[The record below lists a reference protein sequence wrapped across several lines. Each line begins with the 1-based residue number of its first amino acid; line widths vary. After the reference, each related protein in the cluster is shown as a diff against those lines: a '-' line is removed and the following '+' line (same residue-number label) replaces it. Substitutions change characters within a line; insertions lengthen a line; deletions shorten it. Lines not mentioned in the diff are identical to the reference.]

1 MKCATCRTPL
11 GTTDRRVRYCS
22 DRCRANKSKRP
33 VLRALNTAGSTD
45 TMPPASPE
53 PRKLT
58 VDVAARDGSDLELL
72 MAMRDRVADQVADV
86 TCPPRDLAALT
97 RRLEE
102 IRKQIAAERA
112 RIAEETNG
120 VAATVEDGLFD
131 STAI

>member
-1 MKCATCRTPL
+1 MKCNTCKKPL

-22 DRCRANKSKRP
+22 ARCRANKPKPRH
-33 VLRALNTAGSTD
+33 LHALKPGEMPANAG
-45 TMPPASPE
+45 PPE
-53 PRKLT
+53 PRKMT

-102 IRKQIAAERA
+102 IRKQIGAERA
-112 RIAEETNG
+112 RIAEEVSG
-120 VAATVEDGLFD
+120 VAATITDGEFD
-131 STAI
+131 ASAI

>member
-1 MKCATCRTPL
+1 MRCATCKKPL

-22 DRCRANKSKRP
+22 DRCRANRSKRP
-33 VLRALNTAGSTD
+33 VLRALNGVGNAD
-45 TMPPASPE
+45 EVPAVSRE

-97 RRLEE
+97 RRREE

-112 RIAEETNG
+112 RIAEEVDG
-120 VAATVEDGLFD
+120 VAATVQDGAFD
-131 STAI
+131 ASAI